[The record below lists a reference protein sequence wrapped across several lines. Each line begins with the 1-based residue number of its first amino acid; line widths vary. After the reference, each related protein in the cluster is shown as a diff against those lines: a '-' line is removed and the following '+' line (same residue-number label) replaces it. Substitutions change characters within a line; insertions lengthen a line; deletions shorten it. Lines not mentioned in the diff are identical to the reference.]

1 MISQPVLLL
10 LALSYV
16 IVLVLVALWAER
28 NPAWHSH
35 LHPIIYSLTLAV
47 YCSSWT
53 YVGAVGTAAKNAWAY
68 LPIYLGPLLLFV
80 FGTPLRQLLS
90 VR

>member
-28 NPAWHSH
+28 NPAWHSR

-47 YCSSWT
+47 
-53 YVGAVGTAAKNAWAY
+53 
-68 LPIYLGPLLLFV
+68 
-80 FGTPLRQLLS
+80 
-90 VR
+90 